1 MDSEQF
7 KAAARDMVD
16 YVAGYLDTIESR
28 RVVPD
33 LQPGY
38 IKELIPDHAPEDA
51 EPWSAVLG
59 DLDRVIMPGITH
71 WHNPRF
77 HAFYPTANS
86 YPAILGDMLS
96 DAIGC
101 IGFTWVSATLGTTDC
116 CSFDDLLSIGPVAQ
130 KHELYMHIDA
140 AYAGAAFICPEYRHL
155 LNGVEFADS
164 FNFNPHKWML
174 VTFDCSAL
182 WLKNSSEI
190 VDAFNVDPIYLKH
203 DQQGLVPDYR
213 HWQIPLGR
221 RFRSLKLWFVLR
233 LYGAKQIRAHL
244 RKQIALAERFAQHV
258 KSDARFDI
266 PVKNHMGL
274 VCFRLKEEPNETTEK
289 LLNLVNGNG
298 KIFVVPAKL
307 RGSYVIRFCVCAR
320 TTEEKHIDDAWNEI
334 SSLAAKAIE
343 MCKK

>member
-1 MDSEQF
+1 MVKRKKSEN
-7 KAAARDMVD
+7 
-16 YVAGYLDTIESR
+16 
-28 RVVPD
+28 PD
-33 LQPGY
+33 LTDIDIIGKLVAYCSENAHCSVERAGMIAGVKMRLVPSDDEFRMHGSSLDEAV
-38 IKELIPDHAPEDA
+38 KEDLAKGLIP
-51 EPWSAVLG
+51 
-59 DLDRVIMPGITH
+59 
-71 WHNPRF
+71 F
-77 HAFYPTANS
+77 H
-86 YPAILGDMLS
+86 
-96 DAIGC
+96 
-101 IGFTWVSATLGTTDC
+101 VSATLGTTDC

-140 AYAGAAFICPEYRHL
+140 AYAGAAFICPEYRDL

-244 RKQIALAERFAQHV
+244 RKQIALAE
-258 KSDARFDI
+258 
-266 PVKNHMGL
+266 
-274 VCFRLKEEPNETTEK
+274 
-289 LLNLVNGNG
+289 
-298 KIFVVPAKL
+298 
-307 RGSYVIRFCVCAR
+307 
-320 TTEEKHIDDAWNEI
+320 
-334 SSLAAKAIE
+334 
-343 MCKK
+343 